1 LFLSQLATQETDSLG
16 PQIVSVNSIRHL
28 MSPTSGDWSPQEFP
42 LTELEQIEKMEEE
55 MNDPIKQSIYVSTN

>member
-1 LFLSQLATQETDSLG
+1 
-16 PQIVSVNSIRHL
+16 